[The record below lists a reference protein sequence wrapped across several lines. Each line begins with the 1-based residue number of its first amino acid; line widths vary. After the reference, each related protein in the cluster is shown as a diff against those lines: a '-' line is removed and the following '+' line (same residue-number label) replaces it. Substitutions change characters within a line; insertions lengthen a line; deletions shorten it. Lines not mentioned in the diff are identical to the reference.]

1 MTPQLKKI
9 LPIVAVVL
17 LGCCLLSAA
26 ALWLAP
32 TDKETAGRDDASQA
46 TQIVAEIQKTAT
58 EEASPTS
65 TDLPVRPPATATAR
79 PPTSTPNRTRAPILA
94 AVETAT
100 MRPTR
105 TPRPTNTPRPA
116 ATATS
121 QRPEATATRLATATS
136 TAPPTATPL
145 PGEIGTVTGV
155 IDGDT
160 IIVSVDGV
168 TYRVRYIGIDTPET
182 GDPCGREATAAN
194 AALVDG
200 RTVRM
205 VKDVSETD
213 RYDRLLRY
221 VYVED
226 TFVNGELVADGWAEA
241 VDYPPDTA
249 MADTLHS
256 LEARGVGQGC
266 ALVAGAIPTVPP
278 RAPVVTTVP
287 LAPPPAVP
295 PTAAPVPQPTA
306 PPSGNCD
313 PAYPTVCIPPPPPD
327 LDCGDIPYRRFQVLP
342 PDPHNFDG
350 NSDGVGCESG

>member
-9 LPIVAVVL
+9 LLIVATVL

-32 TDKETAGRDDASQA
+32 TGEETTGRDDAGQA
-46 TQIVAEIQKTAT
+46 TQIVAEVQETPT
-58 EEASPTS
+58 EEAPPAS
-65 TDLPVRPPATATAR
+65 TDLPVRSTATAR
-79 PPTSTPNRTRAPILA
+79 PPTSTPSRTQAPVLA
-94 AVETAT
+94 AVETST
-100 MRPTR
+100 TRPTR
-105 TPRPTNTPRPA
+105 TPRPTSTP
-116 ATATS
+116 
-121 QRPEATATRLATATS
+121 RPEATATARPPTATATIFATATS
-136 TAPPTATPL
+136 TALPTATAL
-145 PGEIGTVTGV
+145 PGEIATVTGV

-160 IIVSVDGV
+160 IIVSIDGD
-168 TYRVRYIGIDTPET
+168 TYRVRYIGIDTPEA

-205 VKDVSETD
+205 VRDVSETD

-221 VYVED
+221 VYVDD

-249 MADTLHS
+249 MSGVLHG
-256 LEARGVGQGC
+256 LEAGGVGRGC

-278 RAPVVTTVP
+278 RAPEATAVP
-287 LAPPPAVP
+287 IVPPPAAP
-295 PTAAPVPQPTA
+295 PTAAPAPQPTA
-306 PPSGNCD
+306 LPPPAGNCD
-313 PAYPTVCIPPPPPD
+313 PAYPTVCIPSPPPD
-327 LDCGDIPYRRFQVLP
+327 LDCGDIPHRRFQVLP